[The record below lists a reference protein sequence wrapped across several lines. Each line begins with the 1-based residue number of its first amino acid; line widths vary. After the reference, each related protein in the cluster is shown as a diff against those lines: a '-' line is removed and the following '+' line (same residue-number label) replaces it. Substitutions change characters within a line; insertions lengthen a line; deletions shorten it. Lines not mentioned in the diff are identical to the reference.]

1 MCHPVVVLQAQAS
14 ALPPPSSLT
23 AFAAPGM
30 VGVPSG
36 VPGAEAAELMEAEV
50 VVTGE
55 AERAIIFW
63 RTSRILS
70 CRHTLLGKAS
80 ECFSWNADVACE
92 DQFQSFRI
100 SKLSLIVCLLIH
112 VANGRV
118 DCPFD

>member
-1 MCHPVVVLQAQAS
+1 M
-14 ALPPPSSLT
+14 SLT
-23 AFAAPGM
+23 ALGGTAPGM

-70 CRHTLLGKAS
+70 CRQTLLGKAS
-80 ECFSWNADVACE
+80 ECFSWNADVAWRN
-92 DQFQSFRI
+92 DTISTVSLNLQSF
-100 SKLSLIVCLLIH
+100 V
-112 VANGRV
+112 
-118 DCPFD
+118 

>member
-1 MCHPVVVLQAQAS
+1 MCHPVVVLQAGSQAS
-14 ALPPPSSLT
+14 APPPPSSLT
-23 AFAAPGM
+23 ALGGGAAPGM

-36 VPGAEAAELMEAEV
+36 VPGADAAELMEAEV

-70 CRHTLLGKAS
+70 CRQTLLGNAS

-92 DQFQSFRI
+92 DRFSHLNF
-100 SKLSLIVCLLIH
+100 
-112 VANGRV
+112 
-118 DCPFD
+118 